1 LLNQRQIVFFGVML
15 VRSFVL
21 GRAPRRG
28 EPPHHGTE
36 VDRA

>member
-1 LLNQRQIVFFGVML
+1 ML

-28 EPPHHGTE
+28 ESPHHGSE
-36 VDRA
+36 IDRTSAIE

>member
-1 LLNQRQIVFFGVML
+1 ML